1 MITRDKNTYD
11 VLGTALNGQSYQ
23 LFVDSLFAEK
33 YNAPQFG
40 KLFSWGTPQIDFTYE
55 QMEATVNLYPMATIV
70 DYASPAPLRGT
81 HGASLSTGSVPRMKH
96 GFVINEKEIR
106 TQMLLLQKGANLNIP
121 ALQEILFN
129 STDQLIGGNYAR
141 LNHMAYEAVSTG
153 KYVLN
158 ATSNPDG
165 IPLEF
170 DFKVPAANKKK
181 CGGFGAIGKKYVWS
195 DMTDSN
201 PIGDL
206 QDMVKYA
213 KDNFKPYGVF
223 SMSYN
228 TWQKFITHTKVR
240 EQVLLSLRFENAAT
254 IAATYP
260 VLEDQIN
267 TFLRGLRL
275 PPIEVVDVAAAAE
288 KYNPTTKKLE
298 WTPTYPFV
306 DDVVVLR
313 PAGMV
318 GEIKCAEPIVV
329 PDPASRFAYF
339 DGGRTVLKQF
349 FDGRANTQSIE
360 TELTALPVLS
370 MPKNMLYLD
379 TTQAA
384 S

>member
-11 VLGTALNGQSYQ
+11 VLGAALEGQSYQ
-23 LFVDSLFAEK
+23 FFVDSLYAEK

-40 KLFSWGTPQIDFTYE
+40 KLFSWGIPGIDLTYE
-55 QMEATVNLYPMATIV
+55 QMEATVSLYPMASVV
-70 DYASPAPLRGT
+70 DYGSPAPLRGT
-81 HGASLSTGSVPRMKH
+81 QGATLSTGSVPRMKH

-106 TQMLLLQKGANLNIP
+106 TQMLLLQRGANINIP
-121 ALQEILFN
+121 AMQEILFN
-129 STDQLIGGNYAR
+129 STDQLIGGNYNR
-141 LNHMAYEAVSTG
+141 LNHMAYEALSTG

-158 ATSNPDG
+158 STSNPDG

-181 CGGFGAIGKKYVWS
+181 AGGFGSIGRKAAWS
-195 DMTDSN
+195 DTTNSN

-213 KDNFKPYGVF
+213 KNNFKPYGIF
-223 SMSYN
+223 SMSDG
-228 TWQKFITHTKVR
+228 TWQKFIAHPKVR

-260 VLEDQIN
+260 LLEDQVI
-267 TFLRGLRL
+267 TFLRGLKL
-275 PPIEVVDVAAAAE
+275 PPIEVVDVIAAAE
-288 KYNPTTKKLE
+288 KYNKATKKLE

-313 PAGMV
+313 PAGLI
-318 GEIKCAEPIVV
+318 GEIKCAEPVVV

-360 TELTALPVLS
+360 SELTALPVLS
-370 MPKNMLYLD
+370 MPKSLLYLD
-379 TTQAA
+379 TAHAA
-384 S
+384 D